1 MIPSERGG
9 YRPTRIV
16 GLCHS
21 GSVIDSCWTIHWL
34 NIPLILAPG
43 ITYQIS
49 SNTFIHIHSYSFI
62 FIQYYDLTVKKHNS
76 AAVFHSQTTM
86 EVGLHV
92 YTIHQNG
99 EFRDDGSV
107 FAVHTTGVKP
117 PPLPWPRHDFVLP
130 HRPHGAQKGGGRGQQ
145 KGRDRGGGLLHQ
157 EMEKLIEE
165 KWMGA

>member
-1 MIPSERGG
+1 MISRLKNMIPLLFFTHFDYG
-9 YRPTRIV
+9 
-16 GLCHS
+16 
-21 GSVIDSCWTIHWL
+21 
-34 NIPLILAPG
+34 
-43 ITYQIS
+43 
-49 SNTFIHIHSYSFI
+49 FM
-62 FIQYYDLTVKKHNS
+62 
-76 AAVFHSQTTM
+76 SQTTM
-86 EVGLHV
+86 ELGLHV

-157 EMEKLIEE
+157 EMGNWSRKNGWEHIWEISDDDRILDMIIMIAICYLWHFCDLDQLF
-165 KWMGA
+165 KWFRNNQKIGNMEI